1 MSAVRASC
9 SSFSFSLS
17 PLIIETSNLNSY
29 SLHPHTLGCTPAL
42 TGYVEKHLS
51 NICSNSLCRT
61 LGKLS
66 DTWLTAVAS
75 CSPPFCTFYLHHY
88 CVMWTVN
95 EKFTT
100 FERVTNFMIY

>member
-17 PLIIETSNLNSY
+17 PLIIETSDLNSY

-75 CSPPFCTFYLHHY
+75 CSPPFVLFI
-88 CVMWTVN
+88 
-95 EKFTT
+95 FTT
-100 FERVTNFMIY
+100 IV